1 MELIIAIFEIVRRL
15 ARDMGPYLLVEILL
29 PGGSLIALALFL
41 YRRRAPVSISPPAKR
56 LYAKASEPHPVLSR
70 R

>member
-1 MELIIAIFEIVRRL
+1 MKNWYVLAAI
-15 ARDMGPYLLVEILL
+15 EILM

-41 YRRRAPVSISPPAKR
+41 YRRYVQRPAGM
-56 LYAKASEPHPVLSR
+56 ADAR

>member
-1 MELIIAIFEIVRRL
+1 MEFVITLFEIVRRL

-29 PGGSLIALALFL
+29 PGGSLLALALFL
-41 YRRRAPVSISPPAKR
+41 YRRGTPLSISPIAKR
-56 LYAKASEPHPVLSR
+56 LLVRASERQPVLSR

>member
-1 MELIIAIFEIVRRL
+1 MEFIIAIFEIVRRL

-41 YRRRAPVSISPPAKR
+41 YRRRAPVSISQIAKR
-56 LYAKASEPHPVLSR
+56 L
-70 R
+70 

>member
-1 MELIIAIFEIVRRL
+1 MELITAIFEIVRRL

-41 YRRRAPVSISPPAKR
+41 YRHRAPVSISLIAKR
-56 LYAKASEPHPVLSR
+56 LYTKAPESHPVLSR

>member
-1 MELIIAIFEIVRRL
+1 MEFIVALFEIGRRL

-29 PGGSLIALALFL
+29 PGGSLLALALFL
-41 YRRRAPVSISPPAKR
+41 YRRRGPLSISALAKR
-56 LYAKASEPHPVLSR
+56 LLRAEPVLSR

>member
-1 MELIIAIFEIVRRL
+1 MEFIIAIFEIVRRL

-29 PGGSLIALALFL
+29 PGGSLLALALFL
-41 YRRRAPVSISPPAKR
+41 YRRRAPVSISRTSKR
-56 LYAKASEPHPVLSR
+56 LLAAAPELSR

>member
-15 ARDMGPYLLVEILL
+15 VRDMGPYLLVEILL
-29 PGGSLIALALFL
+29 PGGSLLALALFL
-41 YRRRAPVSISPPAKR
+41 YRRRTPVSISLTAKR
-56 LYAKASEPHPVLSR
+56 LWVRASEPHPVLSR